1 MTDRTFYGPCYLCNK
16 NVYAD
21 KKWQYV
27 REKGF
32 RHLEC
37 HEVHFKIRGQCQHC
51 EKDVIA
57 GVHKR
62 ISDAGKYWHLECHK
76 EHRKQ
81 QAAINAENES
91 KCVLCLEYILEGQ
104 STQVVTRNQQRIQ
117 AHTTCANDPNR
128 CKYKECRRLIHADQT
143 SENNMHTACAAAQSR
158 KQDHEDIQDSDNASC
173 YYTCDECK
181 NGFDHH
187 TDWCYDNGRY
197 LCQDCNYETLELGPC
212 AGTGCSKVL
221 MEADPYFFRYDG
233 CIFCQECMDE
243 HIDFDTEKKAN
254 TRRKTFFSI
263 PP

>member
-37 HEVHFKIRGQCQHC
+37 HEVHFKIRGQCHHC

-104 STQVVTRNQQRIQ
+104 STQVVLFSCTGHCSRSV
-117 AHTTCANDPNR
+117 AHTPCRSKEIRKMLCRIGYAGLRILSRCSRGSRCNR
-128 CKYKECRRLIHADQT
+128 RRHRI
-143 SENNMHTACAAAQSR
+143 
-158 KQDHEDIQDSDNASC
+158 
-173 YYTCDECK
+173 
-181 NGFDHH
+181 
-187 TDWCYDNGRY
+187 
-197 LCQDCNYETLELGPC
+197 
-212 AGTGCSKVL
+212 V
-221 MEADPYFFRYDG
+221 
-233 CIFCQECMDE
+233 
-243 HIDFDTEKKAN
+243 
-254 TRRKTFFSI
+254 
-263 PP
+263 